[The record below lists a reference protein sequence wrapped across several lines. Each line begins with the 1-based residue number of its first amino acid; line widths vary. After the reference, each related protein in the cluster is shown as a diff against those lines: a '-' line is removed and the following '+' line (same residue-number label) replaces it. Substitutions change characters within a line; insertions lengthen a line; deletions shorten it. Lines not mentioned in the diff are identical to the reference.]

1 MILVTGSLA
10 YDQIMDFPGR
20 FSEHIVPEKVH
31 NLNVSFLVKTMRKSF
46 GGTAGNIA
54 YTLSLLG
61 IKCAVMGLVGD
72 DFTPYRQF
80 LSNAGVDTRF
90 LKEIPGFHT
99 SAAFGITDRGDNQIW
114 GFYTGADALSDTL
127 APSMLGISID
137 FAVIAP
143 HNPAAML
150 KYAKEYK
157 KKRIRFLFDPGMQ
170 LPWFSGD

>member
-1 MILVTGSLA
+1 MIIVTGSLA
-10 YDQIMDFPGR
+10 FDQIMDFPGR
-20 FSEHIVPEKVH
+20 FAEHIVPEKVH
-31 NLNVSFLVKTMRKSF
+31 NLNVSFLVDSMRKSY

-61 IKCAVMGLVGD
+61 IKCAVLGLVGD
-72 DFTPYRQF
+72 DFAPYRQF
-80 LSNAGVDTRF
+80 LSNAGVDTS
-90 LKEIPGFHT
+90 LIKEVPGFHT

-127 APSMLGISID
+127 LPSQIADSVD

-143 HNPAAML
+143 HNPATML

-157 KKRIRFLFDPGMQ
+157 K
-170 LPWFSGD
+170 